1 MKKRICSAILALLMI
16 ISLVTATACERNG
29 DGSETESA
37 AGDIGAEGT
46 ERMHAVPKTD
56 FRGENFHSL
65 CYEVNTSKYYYFT
78 DEEASGDPIKEAL
91 WQRTELIMEHLNC
104 NFTFDMKSGNDAAN
118 VSNTLYDDIVAEG
131 YSYQQVI
138 MHPIFGVSSLV
149 SNGYAYDFNA
159 LPYVNLEADWWDK
172 DDMES
177 LRLGEIYPYGRSD
190 FVISAPHVVTFNKT
204 MIEDKN
210 MENPYDLVNAGT
222 WTLDKFISM
231 ASEVAQ
237 DMNHDGRY
245 KSMDDIFGVCTSEI
259 SKFNSFL
266 TACDQSV
273 SQKNSEGKLEIVL
286 NTEKTVKIIE
296 KFYELS
302 MTGGAVHLDMNEARG
317 VYMDVIF
324 GEGRTLFALYD
335 LSFLEQ
341 LRNYDV
347 EYGIV
352 PYPKFDE
359 AQTEY
364 RSHDWG
370 PTWAIPAQIKNLE
383 LVGSVVELQSFY
395 SSETIVPAYYD
406 KVLDGKLANDLES
419 RKMLDIIFDSVAFE
433 PICNY
438 FGFQE
443 ALGDLAFVI
452 GCLCINQQS
461 KDFASYY
468 RQFESKAKMDLNA
481 FYRNMREK
489 GGR

>member
-1 MKKRICSAILALLMI
+1 MRNRILSAILALLMI
-16 ISLVTATACERNG
+16 LSLLTAIACERSDN
-29 DGSETESA
+29 DGETESA
-37 AGDIGAEGT
+37 AMNGDAEG
-46 ERMHAVPKTD
+46 EGRQHAVPKND
-56 FRGENFHSL
+56 FKGENFHSL

-78 DEEASGDPIKEAL
+78 DEESSGDPIKEAL

-104 NFTFDMKSGNDAAN
+104 NFTFDMKSGNEAAG
-118 VSNTLYDDIVAEG
+118 VANTLYDDIVAQG
-131 YSYQQVI
+131 DSYQQVI

-149 SNGYAYDFNA
+149 SNGYAYDFAA

-172 DDMES
+172 EDMES

-190 FVISAPHVVTFNKT
+190 FVISAPHVVIFNKS
-204 MIEDKN
+204 MIVDKN
-210 MENPYDLVNAGT
+210 MENPYELVNDGT
-222 WTLDKFISM
+222 WTIDKFISM
-231 ASEVAQ
+231 ATSVAQ

-266 TACDQSV
+266 TACEQRV
-273 SQKNSEGKLEIVL
+273 SQKNSEGKLELVL

-296 KFYELS
+296 KFCDLS
-302 MTGGAVHLDMNEARG
+302 TSGGAVHLDMNEAMG

-341 LRNYDV
+341 LRDYDV

-370 PTWAIPAQIKNLE
+370 PIWAVPANIKNPE

-395 SSETIVPAYYD
+395 SGETIVPAYYD

-419 RKMLDIIFDSVAFE
+419 RRMLDIIFDSVEFE

-468 RQFESKAKMDLNA
+468 RQYENKAQTDLNA
-481 FYRNMREK
+481 FYRNMK
-489 GGR
+489 QNSGK